1 MIYLTKQ
8 QLCAIYGPSSVS
20 LERRFNA
27 DDSSV
32 HDDTSAAYK
41 YEFGYL
47 QGRCIYAIV
56 QKEQGGIIA
65 PLESDMLL
73 ASNGNGQWKLREDN
87 APQTANVPVPK
98 KPTPAPKPPDPP
110 QKPPNN
116 SIPLSFT
123 YDPVNN
129 DAFYPT
135 HLFASHQMQRQ
146 QLVIFHPSWQVD
158 LSQVESNPL

>member
-56 QKEQGGIIA
+56 QKEQGCWQATATVSGSF
-65 PLESDMLL
+65 EKTTLL
-73 ASNGNGQWKLREDN
+73 RLPTFQCQRSPR
-87 APQTANVPVPK
+87 PRRSH
-98 KPTPAPKPPDPP
+98 PTPRKNR
-110 QKPPNN
+110 QTIQ
-116 SIPLSFT
+116 SLS
-123 YDPVNN
+123 
-129 DAFYPT
+129 
-135 HLFASHQMQRQ
+135 HLRMI
-146 QLVIFHPSWQVD
+146 L
-158 LSQVESNPL
+158 